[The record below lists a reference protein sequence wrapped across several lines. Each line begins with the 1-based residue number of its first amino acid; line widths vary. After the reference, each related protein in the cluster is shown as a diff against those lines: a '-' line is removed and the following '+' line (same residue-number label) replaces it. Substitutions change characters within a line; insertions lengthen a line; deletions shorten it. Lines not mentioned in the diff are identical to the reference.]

1 MSRVSWRGAL
11 ARGRRALSQRA
22 VHWAWQ
28 AAQRAGAV
36 TVDTPAGRGFAA
48 FGRGSILAFPP
59 GAIFG
64 ERWIEV
70 GADTIVGK
78 HVTMSAGTVP
88 GQDLG
93 AVPLLRI
100 GDRCVIG
107 RGTHIVAHA
116 SIVIGDD
123 VYTGPY
129 VYITD
134 QNHGYADP
142 EIPIGRQWPANAAVS
157 IGAGSWLGAG
167 AIVLPGASIGRNVV
181 VAAGSVVRGRVPDRC
196 VVAGVPAKVIRSYV
210 AGDGWLPPR
219 SDGTRP
225 LPADT
230 GEPAAGPG
238 PLIAGF
244 ADPGLTDPG
253 LADAGLAD
261 AGVAETGPLADAQ
274 RVEGITEPPDPVF

>member
-1 MSRVSWRGAL
+1 MSRVSWRAAL
-11 ARGRRALSQRA
+11 ARRRRALSQRA

-36 TVDTPAGRGFAA
+36 TADSPAGRGFAA

-70 GADTIVGK
+70 GADTVVGK

-107 RGTHIVAHA
+107 RGSHIVAHHGL
-116 SIVIGDD
+116 VIGDD
-123 VYTGPY
+123 VFAGPY

-134 QNHGYADP
+134 QNHGYTDP

-181 VAAGSVVRGRVPDRC
+181 VAAGSVVRGYVPDRC

-210 AGDGWLPPR
+210 DGDGWLPPR
-219 SDGTRP
+219 SSGTRP
-225 LPADT
+225 LPAAA
-230 GEPAAGPG
+230 GEPAAAPG
-238 PLIAGF
+238 SPIAGF